1 MLIINKMKLI
11 IKKIIIL
18 IVAYL
23 VYIYFFK
30 GYMALYPTIPVYPN
44 NLDEAKVVKHY
55 IKNRKQEDIDFFH
68 LTNNSVAAPFLPL
81 VEESKEELEKITYD
95 KKVLSIIV
103 LNKYVINRARPQQVD
118 KSIKPIDTSTA
129 KTPAYPAGHAF
140 QAYLLSKKLGKKYPN
155 KKEVLEEVARKC
167 DMCRVQAGL
176 HYPSD
181 GIYSKK
187 LVELL
192 Y

>member
-23 VYIYFFK
+23 VYSYFLK
-30 GYMALYPTIPVYPN
+30 GYIALYPTIPVYPN
-44 NLDEAKVVKHY
+44 NKEEVKVVKHH

-68 LTNNSVAAPFLPL
+68 LTNKSVVTPFLPL
-81 VEESKEELEKITYD
+81 VEESKEELEKIIYD
-95 KKVLSIIV
+95 TKVKSIIYG
-103 LNKYVINRARPQQVD
+103 NKYVINRARPEQVD

-129 KTPAYPAGHAF
+129 KSPAYPAGHAF
-140 QAYLLSKKLGKKYPN
+140 QSYLLSKKLGRKYPN
-155 KKEVLEEVARKC
+155 KKDALEEVAKRC

-181 GIYSKK
+181 GLYSKK
-187 LVELL
+187 LVDLL